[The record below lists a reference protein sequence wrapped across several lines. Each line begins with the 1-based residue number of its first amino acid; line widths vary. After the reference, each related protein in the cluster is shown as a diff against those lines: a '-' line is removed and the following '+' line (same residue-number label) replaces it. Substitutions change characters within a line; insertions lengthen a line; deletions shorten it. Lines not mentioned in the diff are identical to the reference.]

1 MVQNYDR
8 LFHIQTRQTAY
19 GFYASPHYH
28 RYEATPYSGLEL
40 LLENLSLTPKDHL
53 VDFGCGKGRL
63 SFFFHYHRGIA
74 VKGVEMDASLWQDA
88 QQNLARYSSVRKK
101 AAEKVQFFHCLAQ
114 DYPIDPRDDLFYFFN
129 PFSVSIFMQVVRNIL
144 SSLEEHFRPLRLILY
159 YPSTDYVFF
168 LENNSPF
175 ILEKEI
181 FLSEERERDPREK
194 FQVWAMG
201 AE

>member
-1 MVQNYDR
+1 MTPDYDR

-40 LLENLSLTPKDHL
+40 LLENLSLTSKDQL

-63 SFFFHYHRGIA
+63 PFFFHYHRGIT
-74 VKGVEMDASLWQDA
+74 VKGVEMDAALWQDA
-88 QQNLARYSSVRKK
+88 QQNLARYACVRKK

-114 DYPIDPRDDLFYFFN
+114 DYAVDPKDNLFYFFN
-129 PFSVSIFMQVVRNIL
+129 PFSAHIFMRVTGNIL
-144 SSLEEHFRPLRLILY
+144 SSLKEAYRPLRLLLY
-159 YPSTDYVFF
+159 YPSPDYVFF

-175 ILEKEI
+175 SLEKEL
-181 FLSEERERDPREK
+181 FLSEERKYDPREK
-194 FQVWAMG
+194 FQIWITG
-201 AE
+201 NK